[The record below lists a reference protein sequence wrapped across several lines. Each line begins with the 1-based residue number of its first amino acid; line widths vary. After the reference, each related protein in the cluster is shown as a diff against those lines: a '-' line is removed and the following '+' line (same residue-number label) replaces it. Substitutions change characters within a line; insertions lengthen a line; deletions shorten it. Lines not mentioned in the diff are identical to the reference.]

1 MDRIELPE
9 QEFAAKSVS
18 NMIATRKFPHAL
30 LLTGKNGYGTLK
42 LALQITK
49 AILSSDISQDKAEL
63 FFKKI
68 DQFTHPDL
76 HIFYPIN
83 NTKTIKSK
91 PRKNDFISD
100 WREFIKQS
108 LYQDYTDWFQHIGI
122 ENKQGIINVQQAK
135 DVVDSLKLKPYEA
148 EAKVSLIWGAE
159 FMNREAAN
167 KLLKLI
173 EEPPANSYLILMSES
188 KERLLSTISSRCQ
201 EIPLLPL
208 SSKFIADHLSDYYK
222 MDKVKAAQLAEQ
234 ADHSLSKAIHL
245 AQQSDHQIDYEQWFI
260 QWVRF
265 AFLVSKKKAAMQQL
279 MEWSI
284 ELSREK
290 KEYQRSFMMFCQQF
304 FRQAYLQNSNINDL
318 VFYKPNDGSFSF
330 DKFSQFIHDRNYPL
344 IMKRLEDTIFQLDR
358 NVNTKALITDLS
370 LQLTKLLHIKN
381 K

>member
-1 MDRIELPE
+1 MDKIELPE
-9 QEFAAKSVS
+9 QESAAKSVS
-18 NMIATRKFPHAL
+18 NMIATGKFPHAL

-49 AILSSDISQDKAEL
+49 AILSSNIQQDQAEL
-63 FFKKI
+63 IFKKI

-83 NTKTIKSK
+83 TTKTIKSK

-100 WREFIKQS
+100 WREFIKIS
-108 LYQDYTDWFQHIGI
+108 LYQDFTDWFQHIGI

-159 FMNREAAN
+159 FMNREAGN

-173 EEPPANSYLILMSES
+173 EEPPANSYLILMSEN
-188 KERLLSTISSRCQ
+188 KERLLSTILSRCQ

-208 SSKFIADHLSDYYK
+208 SPKFIADYLSDNHQ
-222 MDKVKAAQLAEQ
+222 MDKVKAMQLAEQ

-245 AQQSDHQIDYEQWFI
+245 SQETDHQVDYEQWFI

-265 AFLVSKKKAAMQQL
+265 AFLVSKKKAAMQNL
-279 MEWSI
+279 MEWSVQ
-284 ELSREK
+284 LSREK
-290 KEYQRSFMMFCQQF
+290 KEYQRSFLMFCQQF
-304 FRQAYLQNSNINDL
+304 FRQAYLQNNQLNDL
-318 VFYKPNDGSFSF
+318 VFYQPKDDSFSF
-330 DKFSQFIHDRNYPL
+330 DKFAQFIHDRNYPV
-344 IMKRLEDTIFQLDR
+344 IMERLEDAIFQLDR
-358 NVNTKALITDLS
+358 NVNTKALLTDLS